1 MHLRLKGSP
10 LIALVGFMGCG
21 KSTVGRLLAERLGWQ
36 FVDLDEEIERRTSRA
51 IPEIF
56 EREGET
62 QFRQLEHE
70 AFVEQQLLARQGRA
84 RVVAMGGGAF
94 VESRNRDQI
103 EISGLSIWL
112 DCPLDE
118 LWQRVSQESHRPLA
132 RSREDFERLYRQRL
146 PHYRLADFTVAAAND
161 APLRIVE
168 AILKLP
174 LF

>member
-1 MHLRLKGSP
+1 MHLKLKGSP

-21 KSTVGRLLAERLGWQ
+21 KSTAGRLLAERLGWQ
-36 FVDLDEEIERRTSRA
+36 FVDLDEEIERRTGRA
-51 IPEIF
+51 VPEIF
-56 EREGET
+56 EQEGEA

-70 AFVEQQLLARQGRA
+70 AFVEQQRLARQGRA

-94 VESRNRDQI
+94 VESRNRDQL
-103 EISGLSIWL
+103 EVTGLSIWL

-118 LWQRVSQESHRPLA
+118 LWLRVAKESHRPLA
-132 RSREDFERLYRQRL
+132 RRREDFDRLYQQRL
-146 PHYRLADFTVAAAND
+146 PHYRLADFTVAASD
-161 APLRIVE
+161 APPRVVE